1 MVASLTEGTEEDF
14 CTINISEL
22 EIADPNR
29 WCASAKMEDY
39 IQDNYVIGRKLR
51 GSSAKSHID

>member
-39 IQDNYVIGRKLR
+39 I
-51 GSSAKSHID
+51 

>member
-14 CTINISEL
+14 CTLKISEL

-29 WCASAKMEDY
+29 WCASAEMEDY
-39 IQDNYVIGRKLR
+39 I
-51 GSSAKSHID
+51 